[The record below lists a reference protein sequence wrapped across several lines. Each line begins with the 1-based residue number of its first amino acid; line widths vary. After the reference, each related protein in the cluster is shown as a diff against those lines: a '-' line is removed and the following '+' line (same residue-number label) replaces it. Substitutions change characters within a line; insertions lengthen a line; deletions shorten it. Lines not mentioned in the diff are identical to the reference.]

1 MGCLHFEGAV
11 IGPQVDRIGDV
22 AASSLVDLGRLVK
35 FCRKTCVWALTISA
49 DSGPAM
55 LNSISAYFFQ

>member
-1 MGCLHFEGAV
+1 MGCLHLEGAV
-11 IGPQVDRIGDV
+11 IRPQIDRIGD
-22 AASSLVDLGRLVK
+22 ACTSSLIDLFVVSYVTDNIEG
-35 FCRKTCVWALTISA
+35 TLTISA